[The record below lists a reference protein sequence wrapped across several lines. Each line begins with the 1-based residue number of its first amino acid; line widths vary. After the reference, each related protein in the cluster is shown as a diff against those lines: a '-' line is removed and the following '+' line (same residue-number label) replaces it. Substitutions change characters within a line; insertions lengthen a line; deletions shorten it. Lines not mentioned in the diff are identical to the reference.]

1 MRTDQERL
9 DDILEAMSRVT
20 KHAVSSWEV
29 YEADEVKRWFFL
41 KQVEIIGEA
50 AWKTSAELELANPNI
65 PWKRIAGMRHILV
78 HEYWEADWDLLW
90 RVVSEELEPL
100 RLQIEKI
107 LHATD
112 EV

>member
-1 MRTDQERL
+1 MRTDAERL
-9 DDILEAMSRVT
+9 DDILEAITTVGN
-20 KHAVSSWEV
+20 HAVSSWEI

-50 AWKTSAELELANPNI
+50 AWKTSPELQMANPDV

-78 HEYWEADWDLLW
+78 HDYWEVDWDLLW

-100 RLQIEKI
+100 RQKIERI
-107 LHATD
+107 LHD
-112 EV
+112 SGEV